1 MKSPIRETNNNFKTL
16 SVLRRMIPRGSVVH
30 SFAFFDGSLEI
41 GLARDDRFIVAH
53 TTKYPIYEFWT
64 CAFKDPM
71 RIATLSN
78 YLHPIEEN
86 THKIL
91 QENWARYQ
99 DPFLRSALFFLLN
112 QCSDSGLISSGVLDN
127 DKYNSFAVSRLTNF
141 KLSNFHIELDSD
153 KTLTEAIEGADKTE
167 ADYLLVPA
175 GNYNYGFLHHG
186 KIQSLEITPI
196 NHKELFTTMNSLQ
209 YNWIL
214 IYNFHK
220 EVKEIYKEYKQTM
233 IDKYGNLT
241 LKEESCKELIIANF

>member
-41 GLARDDRFIVAH
+41 GLARDDRFIVA
-53 TTKYPIYEFWT
+53 
-64 CAFKDPM
+64 
-71 RIATLSN
+71 
-78 YLHPIEEN
+78 
-86 THKIL
+86 
-91 QENWARYQ
+91 QENCARYQ